1 MAEEAQILFGA
12 LSSRTHD
19 FYRRYRKAEAY
30 RRLTKEKVLEVFDA
44 CLAPGAPERRKLSL
58 RVASRRHRKMEEV
71 ETGGSGGGRDGGI
84 VSRDDDG
91 GTIVLTS
98 LDDIRGYKAGTSVYE

>member
-44 CLAPGAPERRKLSL
+44 SLAPGAPERRKLSL
-58 RVASRRHRKMEEV
+58 RVASQRHRKTGEV
-71 ETGGSGGGRDGGI
+71 ETEGSAGG
-84 VSRDDDG
+84 DDDR
-91 GTIVLTS
+91 GTVVLTT
-98 LDDIRGYKAGTSVYE
+98 LDEIRGFKARASVYD